1 MNAEIFASSITSLLF
16 GVAVGAS
23 VQGLL
28 DYIQIQKLNDSLQN
42 AIDIVIQRDETID
55 ELKEELDDLK
65 KGFNKLQRAAEVSV
79 RALDS
84 IRNMTDLTSE
94 PDSTD

>member
-16 GVAVGAS
+16 GFVVGLS

-28 DYIQIQKLNDSLQN
+28 DYVQIQKLNDSLQN

-65 KGFNKLQRAAEVSV
+65 KSFNKLEKAVEVSA

-84 IRNMTDLTSE
+84 IRNMTELTSE

>member
-1 MNAEIFASSITSLLF
+1 MNAEIFAASITSLLF
-16 GVAVGAS
+16 GFAVGVS

-42 AIDIVIQRDETID
+42 AIDIVMQRDETID
-55 ELKEELDDLK
+55 ELTEELDDLK
-65 KGFNKLQRAAEVSV
+65 KSFNKLEKAIEVST

-84 IRNMTDLTSE
+84 IRNMTELNDEL
-94 PDSTD
+94 DSTD